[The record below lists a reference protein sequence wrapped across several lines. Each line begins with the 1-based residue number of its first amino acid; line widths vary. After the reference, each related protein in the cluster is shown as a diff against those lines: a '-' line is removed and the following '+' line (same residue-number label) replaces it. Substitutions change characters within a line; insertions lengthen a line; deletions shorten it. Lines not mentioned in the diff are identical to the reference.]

1 MLSDASMSDNQTQA
15 PSYNSMMPTNTSPD
29 ASMSDNQTCP
39 PSYNSM
45 MPTSNTPGYWPCRP
59 QPFGSS
65 RPLAQMPL
73 QYHPGPPHIA
83 PVSVVRP
90 YLSSQPHNMFFPYG
104 GSNMHPMQY
113 STPFEE
119 QRTSLGQGSSET
131 PWTFQN
137 AALAVT
143 ARPQYPTYKQSAAS
157 SAQKLPPPTNLFD
170 SSNASPTVTMPK
182 ESRGR
187 KTIDDLACHQDLVQK
202 MSIEFFAV
210 AQSLSLYP
218 FCRANGY
225 IEKYNSVW
233 RFISNNR

>member
-1 MLSDASMSDNQTQA
+1 
-15 PSYNSMMPTNTSPD
+15 
-29 ASMSDNQTCP
+29 
-39 PSYNSM
+39 
-45 MPTSNTPGYWPCRP
+45 
-59 QPFGSS
+59 
-65 RPLAQMPL
+65 
-73 QYHPGPPHIA
+73 
-83 PVSVVRP
+83 
-90 YLSSQPHNMFFPYG
+90 
-104 GSNMHPMQY
+104 MHPMQY

-143 ARPQYPTYKQSAAS
+143 QRPQYPTYNQSAAS

-187 KTIDDLACHQDLVQK
+187 KTIDDVACHQDLVQK

-210 AQSLSLYP
+210 GQSLSLYP

-233 RFISNNR
+233 RFISNNPTLKSYQQGQSKTGGFTLGQSEMAIREIVDSSPVKESSYVKSISQLFCQKL